1 MQQISWEVYSGREE
15 GIRQGDCLWVELEF
29 GNKEEGEGEI
39 GPFIRGWSACVG
51 GIRLAKV
58 NNEKTTPT
66 K

>member
-1 MQQISWEVYSGREE
+1 M
-15 GIRQGDCLWVELEF
+15 EF

-58 NNEKTTPT
+58 NNEKTTQSNKWANHWNGDFAEVQRWPW
-66 K
+66 